1 MKTQAFSVAMYQVLL
16 STLLHSPQE
25 PLHRCLSLPVF
36 VLDHSIH
43 NLLHLLGEVRW
54 VWGQLLSRWPPTLL
68 LLLALL
74 ILVTAAGAGGRGGG
88 AGLAVSLTLT

>member
-1 MKTQAFSVAMYQVLL
+1 M
-16 STLLHSPQE
+16 LLHHSQG
-25 PLHRCLSLPVF
+25 PLQHCLSLPVF

-43 NLLHLLGEVRW
+43 DLLHLLGEVRW
-54 VWGQLLSRWPPTLL
+54 VWGQLLSRWPPTFL